1 MAKLLLLPV
10 AAAWPA
16 TRAGIADDNIGR
28 SLGALQGTPVDWAY
42 DWMPNAEADAG
53 SYSAAG
59 VQYMPMV
66 WGHPGLPDLDSMPDA
81 EVMLG
86 FNEPNM
92 LEQSNM
98 SPELAAEL
106 WPRVEAAARAHGVLT
121 LVGPSLNWG
130 DSDVGNPA
138 DWYRRFLA
146 ACPNCRVDAIGIH
159 VYNCQLSNMKDR
171 VDMFREFGKPLW
183 VTEFACADNPSSCGK
198 GWSCQCDYMREVI
211 PYLHNE
217 ALVAGY
223 AWFSKNSD
231 YTGESSLVQ
240 NGQLT
245 ALGRCYASTVAAA
258 ISAALPS
265 ISV

>member
-1 MAKLLLLPV
+1 
-10 AAAWPA
+10 
-16 TRAGIADDNIGR
+16 
-28 SLGALQGTPVDWAY
+28 
-42 DWMPNAEADAG
+42 
-53 SYSAAG
+53 
-59 VQYMPMV
+59 MV
-66 WGHPGLPDLDSMPDA
+66 WGHPGLPDLGGVPDT
-81 EVMLG
+81 EILFG

-98 SPELAAEL
+98 SPELAAQL
-106 WPRVEAAARAHGVLT
+106 WPQVEATAQAHGVAT

-138 DWYRRFLA
+138 DWYRQFLA
-146 ACPNCRVDAIGIH
+146 ACSNCRVDAIGIH
-159 VYNCQLSNMKDR
+159 IYNCHLNNMKDR

-183 VTEFACADNPSSCGK
+183 ITEFACADNPGNCGK
-198 GWSCQCDYMREVI
+198 DWSCQCDYMKEVI
-211 PYLHNE
+211 PYLSSE

-223 AWFSKNSD
+223 AWFSKNSH

-245 ALGRCYASTVAAA
+245 DLGRCYSSTVA
-258 ISAALPS
+258 SALSESLPS